1 MHKPKIRLSSLC
13 WPDPPCFVVAL
24 FLSFFLPLLLLLA
37 FARCI
42 LSVSPKMFGVDFVE
56 SGNGTLISILG
67 VMGHFT
73 TNFAPKTSHV
83 FLS

>member
-13 WPDPPCFVVAL
+13 WPDPSFFVVAL

-37 FARCI
+37 FARRI
-42 LSVSPKMFGVDFVE
+42 LSVSPKMFGVEFVE

-83 FLS
+83 FLT